1 MKKIALA
8 LLAGLLVL
16 GTAFYL
22 RHALITAVI
31 PNPKLSPEVEALN
44 RQFPLYGVSRGPL
57 ASPRP
62 VEAPAAATQAAKD
75 LRAYY
80 SDDKQEPAWKAA
92 VRRLAAADPVERAQA
107 ASYLRDLL
115 DQALKDELAGIA
127 PWQASPFWGNGGSN
141 PARGLRERV
150 AAALTATPPAPG
162 AVPVV
167 RWFLEHE
174 KLSRLQGEVLNAVTG
189 LQGPEADT
197 LLRELATTPHPN
209 AEVALTALTQVGER
223 KIKVTVEQLAPL
235 CQHHRTKLREA
246 ALALNA
252 QLDYPAPAPFDA
264 ARAVQSEPVR
274 RLMDEIGRLLAE
286 PVPAEAPFVR
296 LTVGDAPPN
305 LYTYHGWLLE
315 EDEEQWVLWTANGR
329 RQSFPKKSEHKATL
343 VLVPIQ
349 EEVDRV
355 MALRRDGDK
364 NREMSSRGVLFGQFL
379 GLGTG
384 EYEAVLAQWLH
395 ASGRFELAAAIL
407 LPALD
412 TLLLDSHLVDI
423 TRDRLGDGYAQEM
436 LAAFVG
442 DRDYATAERVAKW
455 LAERFPGTRF
465 HAVAVR
471 LLDELPRRRDDFAD
485 LRLPS
490 PKEWAAEKTKLSRR
504 EQIDYLCSRLRLL
517 NCFQDGQPSGAW
529 YGEAQYA
536 EPCGISS
543 NVAWARRQGKTE
555 VINPLV
561 ELAGSIPGGG
571 DLIKAARSDGLGLAV
586 ADIPAL
592 AAHLREDWFFPTVS
606 FWRDFSPDRTL
617 HRTRPLL
624 LSLINRIARQ
634 SLCRV
639 EKLDAMTD
647 KERDEEIARITKW
660 ADANRDKDDTALLLG
675 ALEDAL
681 KSGTYWSQVQTQT
694 SILAERK
701 VEAAVPLV
709 FQFVEA
715 GLTDPFNL
723 RDVRLLCDKI
733 DPEMLQELTRKGL
746 KHEDPKIRMRVALLA
761 LPTAERATAL
771 ALLGDCLENGA
782 DPLDV
787 TTVSVLFDEKTPD
800 SRATA
805 ARVFKNRRLSE
816 MDGRAR
822 FLIVHSA
829 LNAGVTDGLRLY
841 LRLLETP
848 GNTIGAKTY
857 DRPVAEVA
865 AEEAFDLFTSQDRV
879 AEAIKKKPAPP
890 EEKIAAL
897 RALLNG
903 RIEQM
908 EAPK

>member
-1 MKKIALA
+1 MKRVAFA
-8 LLAGLLVL
+8 LLVGLLAL
-16 GTAFYL
+16 GTAFYF
-22 RHALITAVI
+22 RHSLITAVI
-31 PNPKLSPEVEALN
+31 PNPKLSPEVVALN
-44 RQFPLYGVSRGPL
+44 RQFPLYAVSRGPL
-57 ASPRP
+57 MSPRH

-80 SDDKQEPAWKAA
+80 ADDKQEPAWKAA
-92 VRRLAAADPVERAQA
+92 VRRLSAVDPAECAQA

-115 DQALKDELAGIA
+115 DQALKDEQAGIA
-127 PWQASPFWGNGGSN
+127 PWLASPFWGNGGTN

-150 AAALTATPPAPG
+150 AAALAATLPAPG

-189 LQGPEADT
+189 LQGPEADA
-197 LLRELATTPHPN
+197 LLWELATTPHPN
-209 AEVALTALTQVGER
+209 AEVALTALTQAGER
-223 KIKVTVEQLAPL
+223 KVKVTAEQLASL

-252 QLDYPAPAPFDA
+252 QLGYPAPPPFDA
-264 ARAVQSEPVR
+264 ARAVQSEPIR

-296 LTVGDAPPN
+296 LTVEDAGPN
-305 LYTYHGWLLE
+305 TFTARGWLLG
-315 EDEEQWVLWTANGR
+315 EDEGQWVVLTAHGR
-329 RQSFPKKSEHKATL
+329 RQSFPKEGEHKATL
-343 VLVPIQ
+343 VPVPIQ

-355 MALRRDGDK
+355 VALRREGDPK
-364 NREMSSRGVLFGQFL
+364 FEMSSRGGFSGQFQ
-379 GLGTG
+379 GHGAG
-384 EYEAVLAQWLH
+384 EYEALLARWLH
-395 ASGRFELAAAIL
+395 AGRRYELAASIL

-412 TLLLDSHLVDI
+412 TLILDSHLVDI

-442 DRDYATAERVAKW
+442 DRDYAKVERVAKW

-471 LLDELPRRRDDFAD
+471 LLDELPGRRDDFAE

-490 PKEWAAEKTKLSRR
+490 PKEWAAEKAKRSRR

-517 NCFQDGQPSGAW
+517 NCFQDGQPGGAW

-536 EPCGISS
+536 EPCGINPDAS
-543 NVAWARRQGKTE
+543 WGRRQGKTE

-561 ELAGSIPGGG
+561 ELAGPIPGGG
-571 DLIKAARSDGLGLAV
+571 DLIRAARSDGLGLTV
-586 ADIPAL
+586 ADLPAL

-606 FWRDFSPDRTL
+606 FWRDFSADRTL
-617 HRTRPLL
+617 HQTRPLL
-624 LSLINRIARQ
+624 ASLINRIARQ
-634 SLCRV
+634 PLCRA
-639 EKLDAMTD
+639 EKLDAMTE
-647 KERDEEIARITKW
+647 KERDEEIARITRW
-660 ADANRDKDDTALLLG
+660 ADANRAKDDTALLLG

-681 KSGTYWSQVQTQT
+681 KAGTRWSQVSTQT

-701 VEAAVPLV
+701 VEATVPLV

-715 GLTDPFNL
+715 GLTEPFCL
-723 RDVRLLCDKI
+723 RDVRALCDKI

-746 KHEDPKIRMRVALLA
+746 KHEDQKIRMRVALLA
-761 LPTAERATAL
+761 LPTAKRAAAL
-771 ALLGDCLENGA
+771 ALLGDGLENGA
-782 DPLDV
+782 DLLDV
-787 TTVSVLFDEKTPD
+787 TTISALFDEKTPD

-805 ARVFKNRRLSE
+805 ARVFKNRRLPE
-816 MDGRAR
+816 IDGRAR

-829 LNAGVTDGLRLY
+829 TNAGVADGLRLY
-841 LRLLETP
+841 LRLLDMP
-848 GNTIGAKTY
+848 GNTIGKKTY

-879 AEAIKKKPAPP
+879 ADKIKKKPAPP

-897 RALLNG
+897 KALLKEK
-903 RIEQM
+903 IENT
-908 EAPK
+908 ERPK